1 MNWCQE
7 LSGEKGMTF
16 SRHKIFPNYAQKQH
30 LDKSLLSMQPEEIS
44 VRLNKSLCKQR
55 LFFTVMSKACCLF
68 ICVCSQIQ
76 LHVWGYM
83 YLYVHCFL
91 HVTNKVYVP
100 AQCVIWRVLFMPL
113 LIFFQFFWLYRIQKK
128 KIDYVLMIFYIGF
141 KTFC

>member
-16 SRHKIFPNYAQKQH
+16 SRHKIFPNYGQKQH

-68 ICVCSQIQ
+68 ICVCSRNSITCMRI
-76 LHVWGYM
+76 HVLVCTLFFACYQQSLCTCTM
-83 YLYVHCFL
+83 CNMKSSFHAPIDIFSIFL
-91 HVTNKVYVP
+91 IV
-100 AQCVIWRVLFMPL
+100 
-113 LIFFQFFWLYRIQKK
+113 
-128 KIDYVLMIFYIGF
+128 
-141 KTFC
+141 